1 MQIVKIGRDKKR
13 KDKLRSF
20 IIDVFTQIIT
30 LIIVLSPLL
39 NSLGQDSVIY
49 KYSYYFMAFIC
60 SCFCFNSINKLL
72 AITVSSFCLG
82 ILIFLDLGVALSLA
96 LGIVCSLST
105 YRNKEEFSSAIIHIT
120 YFQLALSIAQLFGV
134 NEYVYLFANYN
145 NPPSTYQQ
153 WSLSQNVTTTFL
165 PQIRPSGI
173 FPSPT
178 YSSLFLCSVLLSIFI
193 KRELSL
199 LSSIII
205 GLLISVSGSTFSL
218 LIILIC
224 VILFIKTYWGKA
236 IILSYIVGM
245 LLYFASLP
253 DIFLYN
259 YNIYDFCDSISCR
272 FIPENNLSESVL
284 FQSTSGSIFVICSL
298 MILIFISLKQIIY
311 KPYIILP
318 ATVILFPVLVHNVAS
333 SVVYFFLS
341 ALSIKVAY
349 DAYAKNKRPSKRY
362 TELLKCAEYQKE

>member
-1 MQIVKIGRDKKR
+1 MQVVELGRNKKR
-13 KDKLRSF
+13 KDKLHGF
-20 IIDVFTQIIT
+20 IINVFTQITT

-39 NSLGQDSVIY
+39 NTLGKDSLIL
-49 KYSYYFMAFIC
+49 KYSYYCIALIC
-60 SCFCFNSINKLL
+60 SCFCFISLNRLL
-72 AITVSSFCLG
+72 AVAVSSFCVG
-82 ILIFLDLGVALSLA
+82 ILIFLDLGCALSLV
-96 LGIVCSLST
+96 LGIICSLST
-105 YRNKEEFSSAIIHIT
+105 YRNKQEFSNAIIHIS
-120 YFQLALSIAQLFGV
+120 YFQLALSIAQLFGI

-165 PQIRPSGI
+165 PQIRPSGL

-193 KRELSL
+193 KRKLSL

-205 GLLISVSGSTFSL
+205 GLLFSVSGSTFSL

-224 VILFIKTYWGKA
+224 VILFIKTYRGVA

-245 LLYFASLP
+245 LLYFVSLP

-259 YNIYDFCDSISCR
+259 YNIHDFCSSISCR
-272 FIPENNLSESVL
+272 FTPENNQSESVL

-298 MILIFISLKQIIY
+298 MILLSFSLQQIIH

-318 ATVILFPVLVHNVAS
+318 AAVILFPVLVHNVAS

-341 ALSIKVAY
+341 ALSIKVVY
-349 DAYAKNKRPSKRY
+349 YAYAKNKKPSNKY
-362 TELLKCAEYQKE
+362 TELLKCTEYQKE